1 MASLEGTIRD
11 IIFAGDNGYVIARMK
26 VEDSTE
32 TVVGYLPGLS
42 SGENIKAEGDWVVH
56 EVYGRQLRV
65 NSYEIVVPTTINGI
79 LSFLSSGVIT
89 GIGEKTARRIVDKFG
104 VRSLDVIQ
112 NSPEDLL
119 KIGGIGPK
127 KLKPIVESYRENMG
141 VKNIIIKL
149 SPFGMTP
156 RMSMKIYKKY
166 GETSLDILR
175 ENPYQLID
183 DIVGIGFKMAD
194 DIASGNGIAKDSR
207 YRIEQGLI
215 HILKNSINNGHTFL
229 PENVLLKEAEKLLE
243 VEKEKIESAEY
254 DLLIGRKIVA
264 EKYGDENMVYLARY
278 HKAEQDVTIKLLE
291 LLASQRRDLKIDIE
305 KELELFQEDE
315 GIWLADA
322 QIQAVRAAFE
332 NGVMVLTGGPGT
344 GKTTTINTI
353 IKMFKKNKNRVVLA
367 APTGRAAKR
376 MTETTGEESKTI
388 HRLLEMA
395 FDTDDR
401 VIFVKNEEEPI
412 DADVVIVDEASMI
425 DIFLMDNL
433 LKAMSKKMRLILVGD
448 VDQLPSVGAGNV
460 LADIINSG
468 IVTTIKLT
476 EIFRQAQESDIIIN
490 AHRINSGQDILA
502 NRKDKDFYFINANTD
517 EEICQQIKSLLGGRL
532 EKFYKAD
539 SVKDMQVLSPMRKGT
554 AGVNNLNTILQS
566 SLNPYR
572 SDLLEVELMK
582 RTFRVGDKVMQIKNN
597 YQKKWEGETT
607 TDSGE
612 GIYNG
617 DIGYIYH
624 IDKQNK
630 QIYILFDEHKIYK
643 YKYDE
648 LDEIEHCFCTTVH
661 KSQGSEFPVV
671 IIPMTWGPPMLLSR
685 NLLYTAVTR
694 AKKLV
699 VIVGMKKYLD
709 YMIKNNKNN
718 ERFSNLDYKIMK
730 MWNNYYSNLIE

>member
-401 VIFVKNEEEPI
+401 IIFVKNEEEPI